1 MAEAWQTRSM
11 WPCGLGGLASMRGG
25 VASVIRVNAERRGLS
40 GGASMR
46 SVVALVAA
54 RQWSGVA

>member
-1 MAEAWQTRSM
+1 M